1 MKKVFMLMMVMGLA
15 LSSQGQRFEGGV
27 MLGLAATQIDGD
39 NLGGYNKP
47 GIRGG
52 GWVNTPV
59 SGNLILQLELE
70 FLQKGSKISEQ
81 ELNSKQ
87 YYHARLN
94 YLQAPVLVK
103 TSLMDR
109 LTGEAGIAGSYLFT
123 SVEDKDGY
131 GVSEAD
137 PFFDRLELSGLIG
150 LNYQL
155 TANPTGQIRFNYS
168 LLPVRPHPGDQ
179 YYWLDR
185 GQYNNAL
192 LFSLY
197 YKIEWNRTQ

>member
-1 MKKVFMLMMVMGLA
+1 MLIVVMCLVLYA
-15 LSSQGQRFEGGV
+15 RGQRFEGGV
-27 MLGLAATQIDGD
+27 MLGFAVTQIDGD

-70 FLQKGSKISEQ
+70 FIQKGSKISEQ

-87 YYHARLN
+87 YYHACLN
-94 YLQAPVLVK
+94 YLQAPILVK

-123 SVEDKDGY
+123 SLEDLDGY
-131 GVSEAD
+131 GFIEAD
-137 PFFDRLELSGLIG
+137 PAFDQFELSGLIG
-150 LNYQL
+150 LNYHL
-155 TANPTGQIRFNYS
+155 TKDLIGHIRFNYS

-197 YKIEWNRTQ
+197 YSIKWNRTH